1 MKKSINLIVLV
12 FLLTGLSSCLKEKTI
27 IGPDSPGAVN
37 AVVEFAN
44 PAAIAS
50 STLLSTPVYNF
61 SVDRVASHEV
71 TVKVNYTGLNG
82 APNDIK
88 VKVKLD
94 DAVAAKAIAEQEI
107 TNTIATPD
115 LYDLSSLELTI
126 LKGERTASFTITYYP
141 EKYTRVIYV
150 LGFTIES
157 VSGTD
162 APISG
167 NFGKIATF
175 LGTKNE
181 WDGVYTYNAVTSLG
195 NAQDETATLETAGDY
210 KLLASL
216 VNAYSNKVWYTLD
229 PVTFEVTV
237 SMETLLPIATL
248 PGSYYDPETKTFH
261 ANWTS
266 GGGGRTYKET
276 YKLQE

>member
-1 MKKSINLIVLV
+1 MFV
-12 FLLTGLSSCLKEKTI
+12 FLLTGMSSCLKEKTI
-27 IGPDSPGAVN
+27 IGPDSPGAIN
-37 AVVEFAN
+37 AVVEFKN
-44 PAAIAS
+44 PASISS

-61 SVDRVASHEV
+61 SVARVASHEEIV
-71 TVKVNYTGLNG
+71 EVNYTGLNG

-94 DAVAAKAIAEQEI
+94 NTVAAKAIQEQAI

-115 LYDLSSLELTI
+115 LYNLSSLELTI
-126 LKGERTASFTITYYP
+126 PKGERTASFKITYFP
-141 EKYTRVIYV
+141 EKFTRVIYV

-157 VSGTD
+157 ISGTD

-181 WDGVYTYNAVTSLG
+181 WDGVYTYNSVTTFGTAV
-195 NAQDETATLETAGDY
+195 NETVTLKTAGDY
-210 KLLASL
+210 KLVGKL
-216 VNAYSNKVWYTLD
+216 VNTYSNLVWYTLD
-229 PVTFEVTV
+229 PVTNAVTV

-248 PGSYYDPETKTFH
+248 PGSYYDPATKTFY

-276 YKLQE
+276 YKLK

>member
-1 MKKSINLIVLV
+1 MKKSINLIMFV
-12 FLLTGLSSCLKEKTI
+12 FLLTGMSSCLKEKTI
-27 IGPDSPGAVN
+27 IGPDSPGAIK
-37 AVVEFAN
+37 AVVEFKN
-44 PAAIAS
+44 PAPISS

-71 TVKVNYTGLNG
+71 TVDVNYTGIGG

-94 DAVAAKAIAEQEI
+94 DAVAAKAIQEQEI

-115 LYDLSSLELTI
+115 LYTLSSLELTI
-126 LKGERTASFTITYYP
+126 PKGERTASFKITYYP
-141 EKYTRVIYV
+141 EKFTRVIYV

-157 VSGTD
+157 ISGTD

-181 WDGVYTYNAVTSLG
+181 WDGIYTYNAVTSLG
-195 NAQDETATLETAGDY
+195 NAVNEDAPLVTAGDY
-210 KLLASL
+210 RLLGNL
-216 VNAYSNKVWYTLD
+216 VNYYSNKVWYTID
-229 PVTFEVTV
+229 PVTYAVTV

-248 PGSYYDPETKTFH
+248 PGSYYDPATKTFH

-276 YKLQE
+276 YKLK